1 MPNEPTEEFSPEI
14 RAAFDDYPF
23 PVADADFDA
32 RFWRELDT
40 RQSRYRGFGGL
51 LRRLIEVEIEGIA
64 VWRLGVALFGVRGE
78 LCGLGVALL
87 KSEFDRRL
95 TPTTKRAELSLQLP
109 IEFRRRCRVIA
120 REIWDAR
127 DYASTERRLN
137 RSSSKPKAKEE
148 IFMRFIRSQKV
159 GSDNLRGC
167 GAITIANYGGSTSGD
182 GVLLHQLAKPA

>member
-64 VWRLGVALFGVRGE
+64 VWRLGVALFGGAAV
-78 LCGLGVALL
+78 CGLGVALL
-87 KSEFDRRL
+87 SL
-95 TPTTKRAELSLQLP
+95 SSSPITPTQSAPVIAELDRVPTALP
-109 IEFRRRCRVIA
+109 RYA
-120 REIWDAR
+120 REMDALITR
-127 DYASTERRLN
+127 PQAATEP
-137 RSSSKPKAKEE
+137 RSSTKKEVSSCDSSAKGW
-148 IFMRFIRSQKV
+148 V
-159 GSDNLRGC
+159 
-167 GAITIANYGGSTSGD
+167 
-182 GVLLHQLAKPA
+182 